1 MVSLDKRIRRSHHT
15 HHPFDQIIHVA
26 KTPGLGP
33 VPEHRDV
40 LPRKRL
46 NDEIAHHPAV
56 IGMHVR
62 LVGSKNGLGQ
72 IVADQLEIG
81 YFQKMGNIAR

>member
-1 MVSLDKRIRRSHHT
+1 MVSPDKRIRRSHHT

-40 LPRKRL
+40 LPQKRL

-56 IGMHVR
+56 IGMHAR
-62 LVGSKNGLGQ
+62 PVGVKTG
-72 IVADQLEIG
+72 
-81 YFQKMGNIAR
+81 